1 MKICLIM
8 KGTMYQSFYER
19 TIVGAPLQNLLQ
31 KISKVSNFVMQ
42 KNTMSKTKVDF
53 PGNSSK

>member
-1 MKICLIM
+1 MKD
-8 KGTMYQSFYER
+8 TMYQSFYER